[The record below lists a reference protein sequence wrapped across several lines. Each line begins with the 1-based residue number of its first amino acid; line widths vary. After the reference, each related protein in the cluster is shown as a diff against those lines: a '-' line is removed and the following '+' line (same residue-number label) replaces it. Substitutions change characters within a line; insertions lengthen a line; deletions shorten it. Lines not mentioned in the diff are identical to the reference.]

1 MGLDIYFSRMN
12 KVANPSDERHEN
24 EEVGYFRKVNFL
36 VQFFENNYGFS
47 GESFDYLPV
56 DKEMLT
62 DLIERC
68 NAVIVDPSK
77 AQELLPTCSGF
88 FFGSTDYDKYYF
100 EDVKQVRDTCERLI
114 TEVLPNL
121 AEGEEVCFYIW
132 Y

>member
-68 NAVIVDPSK
+68 NAVIVDPLK
-77 AQELLPTCSGF
+77 GTG
-88 FFGSTDYDKYYF
+88 
-100 EDVKQVRDTCERLI
+100 I
-114 TEVLPNL
+114 TPHL
-121 AEGEEVCFYIW
+121 
-132 Y
+132 